1 MKLGS
6 SEARA
11 TAGDGQGNIPI
22 NFEVGPQPY
31 LERDIGVT
39 VHWREVADAVVDRD
53 AARERDALLHLLVLL
68 ERLKKYLRNEMHAE
82 RH

>member
-1 MKLGS
+1 MGS
-6 SEARA
+6 Q
-11 TAGDGQGNIPI
+11 T
-22 NFEVGPQPY
+22 Y
-31 LERDIGVT
+31 LERDIRVT
-39 VHWREVADAVVDRD
+39 VHWREMADAVVDRD